1 MKLFLVMLVA
11 FSMMV
16 PMVAQEPEIPVEEVD
31 EIEFVE
37 DFAEE
42 ELEEA
47 DQAIEELAE
56 EEAEEEVEEEVEEV
70 EEEAEEDDDIEDI
83 VIDADEKVETDAE
96 FLGKAVDRIIACAS
110 NLEAEKDDAILDIEE
125 KQEHLKEL
133 EAELETLGWIK
144 KQAHKVKI
152 SNAARNV
159 KKAEEKLDDIN
170 VRLSIVYCVLA
181 SLSKRVI
188 SDEEVATAKA
198 NLSKMYDLQ
207 KQAVQF
213 LYKKKTPNPVP
224 AEYKAIQKQLQDKEA
239 KRAELEKVASWKNKH
254 TRLLADRKIKSL
266 KKRLEVLEGKILVD
280 TAIAFILQ

>member
-96 FLGKAVDRIIACAS
+96 FLGKAVDRIISAFNKNEKMPFPAS
-110 NLEAEKDDAILDIEE
+110 
-125 KQEHLKEL
+125 
-133 EAELETLGWIK
+133 
-144 KQAHKVKI
+144 
-152 SNAARNV
+152 
-159 KKAEEKLDDIN
+159 
-170 VRLSIVYCVLA
+170 
-181 SLSKRVI
+181 
-188 SDEEVATAKA
+188 
-198 NLSKMYDLQ
+198 
-207 KQAVQF
+207 
-213 LYKKKTPNPVP
+213 
-224 AEYKAIQKQLQDKEA
+224 
-239 KRAELEKVASWKNKH
+239 
-254 TRLLADRKIKSL
+254 IKS
-266 KKRLEVLEGKILVD
+266 KFE
-280 TAIAFILQ
+280 AIEQKLF